1 MVFSLTAYKITH
13 FLWNNLICS
22 VFFHLLTLN
31 PTSVH
36 PVSPVAGTEKRCKN
50 PATVWKILTT
60 RKVEINICKRRF
72 CGLERLFFLF
82 FQSKKPVFDAKTVKV
97 GTQNNMNDVTK
108 QSRWEAHFDYLGCQN
123 SLFRHRKLL
132 CGSGKYVYH
141 ADSLTFTE
149 TSEIRLCTERKAS
162 RNFLRVS
169 CGFGIT
175 RYCVFLRKETCRS
188 RKSSLLKIY
197 EILANI

>member
-36 PVSPVAGTEKRCKN
+36 PASPVAGTEKRCKN

-72 CGLERLFFLF
+72 CGFERLFFVF
-82 FQSKKPVFDAKTVKV
+82 FQSKQPVFDAKTVKI
-97 GTQNNMNDVTK
+97 GTQNNMNDGAR

-132 CGSGKYVYH
+132 RGSGKYVYH

-149 TSEIRLCTERKAS
+149 TLKILRCTAAEDIPEFSTRFS
-162 RNFLRVS
+162 RIWNHKIL
-169 CGFGIT
+169 
-175 RYCVFLRKETCRS
+175 CVF
-188 RKSSLLKIY
+188 
-197 EILANI
+197 A